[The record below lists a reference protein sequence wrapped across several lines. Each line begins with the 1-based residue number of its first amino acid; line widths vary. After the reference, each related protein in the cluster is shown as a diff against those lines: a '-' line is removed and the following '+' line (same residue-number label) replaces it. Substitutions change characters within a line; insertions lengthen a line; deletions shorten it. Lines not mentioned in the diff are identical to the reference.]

1 MKIKKKKYFEG
12 EVVVHKGDFAL
23 ITKIKKVI
31 KKSKPMYKYSIV
43 YTDSGKEDI
52 FYEEAS

>member
-43 YTDSGKEDI
+43 YTNSGKEDI